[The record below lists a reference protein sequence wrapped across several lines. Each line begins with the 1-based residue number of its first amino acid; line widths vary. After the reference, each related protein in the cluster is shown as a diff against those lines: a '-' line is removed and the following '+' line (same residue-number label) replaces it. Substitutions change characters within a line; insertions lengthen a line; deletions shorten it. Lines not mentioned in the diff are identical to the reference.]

1 METRKP
7 VLLTEDELR
16 LIEESL
22 GVASGAF
29 GILMRTNNK
38 EAQLSYRELQYRMNE
53 LRFVFITRTGP
64 AFST

>member
-29 GILMRTNNK
+29 GILMRTHNK